1 MEARRKDWEIGNIVC
16 ERYLALQTHIKH
28 WVEYVGKKKKL
39 RELRRADC
47 EGYHE
52 FRMKKTAGKI
62 RQTTV
67 EGEQVSINACMRWLY
82 KEGETSIDGFEFK
95 KIKKID
101 DRVDAVRRQ
110 TLSNEEYERFY
121 RAMWTY
127 CSRKNQKD

>member
-1 MEARRKDWEIGNIVC
+1 MGTGKIVR

-39 RELRRADC
+39 RELRRTDC
-47 EGYHE
+47 EGYYE

-101 DRVDAVRRQ
+101 DRVDAVSRQ
-110 TLSNEEYERFY
+110 TLSNGE
-121 RAMWTY
+121 
-127 CSRKNQKD
+127 

>member
-39 RELRRADC
+39 RELRRTDC
-47 EGYHE
+47 EGYYE

-67 EGEQVSINACMRWLY
+67 
-82 KEGETSIDGFEFK
+82 
-95 KIKKID
+95 
-101 DRVDAVRRQ
+101 
-110 TLSNEEYERFY
+110 
-121 RAMWTY
+121 
-127 CSRKNQKD
+127 